1 MSGVFSAHLM
11 RRVVDAIEAE
21 MRMRLTEDDNE
32 ATRETKNSIVMV
44 DRLLWYRLVVKRAE
58 DRPKS

>member
-1 MSGVFSAHLM
+1 MSGVSSAHLM